1 MGAYTPI
8 MVKSKIDLSTL
19 NKDAVAEG
27 SECMAYNLKKA
38 TRAVQNLFDS
48 AYKSIGLEGTQYTVL
63 ANIFVSEPITLSK
76 LAESMSVDRTTL
88 GRNLKPLEKRGFID
102 IKPGDDR
109 RAKLISITDYGK
121 QILSQALP
129 VWKETHEQIRDLL
142 GIEKWSSIVT
152 NLKELTKKLNE
163 R

>member
-1 MGAYTPI
+1 MIKA
-8 MVKSKIDLSTL
+8 KIDLNKL

-27 SECMAYNLKKA
+27 SECMAYNLKKT
-38 TRAVQNLFDS
+38 TRAVQNLFDR
-48 AYKSIGLEGTQYTVL
+48 AYKFIGLEGTQYTVL
-63 ANIFVSEPITLSK
+63 AHIYVAEPITLSK
-76 LAESMSVDRTTL
+76 LAELMSVDRTTL
-88 GRNLKPLEKRGFID
+88 GRNLKPLKKKGFID

-109 RAKLISITDYGK
+109 RAKLISITDSGK

-142 GIEKWSSIVT
+142 GIEKWSSTVI